1 MRRFFSTRAYIAFG
15 LVSIVSS
22 TLLAASFFGF
32 IPDRVG
38 AQQEGRIAFVES
50 VAAGS
55 TALLS
60 IGDSDRVD
68 ALLRFV
74 LKRNEELL
82 SVALRDQNGKARL
95 VVGDHIRH
103 WVPMGSD
110 RSSGQIA
117 VPVFAGAQPW
127 GQLEFRFQPLTST
140 GFKGLFQIPLLQLL
154 VFCSALCLLGFQV
167 YLKRVLRHLDPS
179 QAIPARVKSALDSL
193 TEGLLVIDQKRNI
206 VLANEAFVRLVGK
219 TNEELTGKQ
228 AASVPWLND
237 VGAVLAIPDHPWEL
251 AFERGE
257 VQLGSVLS
265 LDGRDGRRR
274 IFVVNC
280 SPVLG
285 SAGRPGGVLISLED
299 ITVLEENKVQLQLAR
314 DEAQA
319 ANNAKSEFLA
329 NMSHEIRTPMNAI
342 LGFTELLK
350 RGYGKSER
358 ESSRYLDT
366 IHRSG
371 KHLLEL
377 INDIL
382 DLSKVESGHL
392 AMDNLPCAPHAVASQ
407 VVSELA
413 IKAAEKGI
421 GLTMEAAT
429 VLPVSIF
436 SDGARLRQ
444 VLLNLLSN
452 ASKFTETG
460 AVKVVLACSRS
471 EELYTIEVHDSGIGV
486 AHDKLESMF
495 DRFVQADESI
505 TRRFG
510 GTGLGLAISRR
521 FARALGGDILAASQP
536 GVGTVMT
543 LSFRTGPLAD
553 VAMLPLD
560 VLLSVTEKSA
570 ASHAHHW
577 AIPSSRIL
585 VVDDGA
591 ENREL
596 LSLVLADQGLW
607 IEEAVNGQE
616 ALEKV
621 SAESFDLILMDMQMP
636 VMDGFE
642 ATRTLRQRGVTTPI
656 VALTAN
662 AMKGFEQMML
672 DIGCTAYLTK
682 PVEIDLLLDK
692 VAELLGGE
700 RLVASLEPAAQGHG
714 DAASAD
720 PTPSHAI
727 VSHHATNARLA
738 PIVEKFALR
747 LNERLAMVETARA
760 RQDLTEIAAF
770 GHWLAGAAGTMG
782 YDDFNEPSRR
792 LEQLALDKNLQGVDL
807 LMHELR
813 SMAGR
818 IESPSVTVK
827 NLISVADL
835 QRESTSNE

>member
-1 MRRFFSTRAYIAFG
+1 MRRFFSTRTYIALG

-22 TLLAASFFGF
+22 TLLAASFFGL

-38 AQQEGRIAFVES
+38 AEQEGRIAFVES

-82 SVALRDQNGKARL
+82 SVALRDQNGKVRL
-95 VVGDHIRH
+95 VVGDHIRY
-103 WVPMGSD
+103 WVAMGSD

-127 GQLEFRFQPLTST
+127 GQLEFRFQPLTSP
-140 GFKGLFQIPLLQLL
+140 GIKGLFQIPLLQLI

-167 YLKRVLRHLDPS
+167 YLNRVLRHLDPS

-206 VLANEAFVRLVGK
+206 VLANEAFARLVGK

-237 VGAVLAIPDHPWEL
+237 AGAVLAIPDQPWEL

-257 VQLGSVLS
+257 VQLGNVLS

-319 ANNAKSEFLA
+319 ANKAKSEFLA

-382 DLSKVESGHL
+382 DLSKVEAGHL
-392 AMDNLPCAPHAVASQ
+392 NIDNLPCAPHAVASQ
-407 VVSELA
+407 VVSEMA

-421 GLTMEAAT
+421 GLTMEAT
-429 VLPVSIF
+429 TLLPMSIF
-436 SDGARLRQ
+436 SDSARLRQ

-452 ASKFTETG
+452 ATKFTQTG
-460 AVKVVLACSRS
+460 AVKVVLACSSRD
-471 EELYTIEVHDSGIGV
+471 ELYTIDVHDSGIGV
-486 AHDKLESMF
+486 AADKLESMF

-505 TRRFG
+505 NRRFG

-521 FARALGGDILAASQP
+521 FARAMGGDVQAASQA

-543 LSFRTGPLAD
+543 LSFRTGPLAN

-560 VLLSVTEKSA
+560 ELLSTTEKSA
-570 ASHAHHW
+570 TSQAPHW
-577 AIPSSRIL
+577 SIPSSRIL

-596 LSLVLADQGLW
+596 LSLVLAEQGLW
-607 IEEAVNGQE
+607 IEEAVNGRE
-616 ALEKV
+616 ALDKV
-621 SAESFDLILMDMQMP
+621 AEESFDLILMDMQMP

-642 ATRTLRQRGVTTPI
+642 ATLTLRQRGVTTPI

-662 AMKGFEQMML
+662 AMKGFEQKML

-682 PVEIDLLLDK
+682 PVEIDLLLEK
-692 VAELLGGE
+692 VAQLLGGV
-700 RLVASLEPAAQGHG
+700 RL
-714 DAASAD
+714 SAN
-720 PTPSHAI
+720 PTPRVRNPGDVVTTSTVPVRPIA
-727 VSHHATNARLA
+727 SRFATNDRLA
-738 PIVEKFALR
+738 PIVEKFATR
-747 LNERLAMVETARA
+747 LEERMSLAELACERG
-760 RQDLTEIAAF
+760 DCDEIASF
-770 GHWLAGAAGTMG
+770 GHWFAGAAGTMG
-782 YDDFNEPSRR
+782 YDDFDEPARR
-792 LEQLALDKNLQGVDL
+792 LEQLALGKDL
-807 LMHELR
+807 ESVRVLMSELR
-813 SMAGR
+813 SMCRR
-818 IESPSVTVK
+818 IESPTATRASLLLNSTVQQETI
-827 NLISVADL
+827 L
-835 QRESTSNE
+835 